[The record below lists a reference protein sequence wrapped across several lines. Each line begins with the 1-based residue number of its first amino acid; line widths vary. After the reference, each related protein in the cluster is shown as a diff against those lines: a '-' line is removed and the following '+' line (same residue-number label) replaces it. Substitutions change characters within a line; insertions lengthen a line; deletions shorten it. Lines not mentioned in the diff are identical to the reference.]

1 MTISHRFVL
10 HIFLLFIVSCSRL
23 YHGSW
28 NQPYFDENVQPDK
41 LGKNVSSWEDGARI
55 PEDEFSVEWWYIDAK
70 LEDSSIVVAYFYKVH
85 NITNQ
90 YFIGFNYTSP
100 DGVDT
105 FKVKRFKKN
114 DVSFSTDSCN
124 VQFGKNYFRGNLN
137 KYSVYL
143 DPEDFEGF
151 GIDLNLNST
160 IPPYRPQDGII
171 KAGDDYFAWLAAV
184 PNGKVTGNYTLNY
197 LISNDF
203 NKGIPLGKVSV
214 FAGESGSGK
223 SFICSGN
230 LVKSAQELGC
240 QVVLFDSEN
249 ALDEEWLQALDV
261 DTSPEKLLRISVSMI
276 DDVAKAI
283 SEFMKDY
290 KANYGDLE
298 YDEMPKLVFV
308 IDSLGMLLTP
318 TDVDQFQKGDMKG
331 DMGRKPKA
339 LTALVRNTVNQIAPF
354 PIALIAT
361 NHTYASQDMFDPD
374 DKISGGQ
381 GFIYAS
387 SIVVAMKKLQLKE
400 DIDGNKTTTVQGIR
414 AACKVMKSRYAKPFE
429 GVQVKIPY
437 EQGMDPY
444 SGLLEMLESKGIV
457 EKVGNKLSYISPVTG
472 EEIKE
477 FRKGWTGDK
486 LQVII
491 DEWGQNPKA
500 SQDEIDPDDL
510 EPEVN
515 DLSEEL
521 IDES

>member
-1 MTISHRFVL
+1 MQKPFDLSKFRTGITKSISG
-10 HIFLLFIVSCSRL
+10 IS
-23 YHGSW
+23 
-28 NQPYFDENVQPDK
+28 
-41 LGKNVSSWEDGARI
+41 A
-55 PEDEFSVEWWYIDAK
+55 
-70 LEDSSIVVAYFYKVH
+70 
-85 NITNQ
+85 
-90 YFIGFNYTSP
+90 GFH
-100 DGVDT
+100 D
-105 FKVKRFKKN
+105 
-114 DVSFSTDSCN
+114 
-124 VQFGKNYFRGNLN
+124 
-137 KYSVYL
+137 
-143 DPEDFEGF
+143 
-151 GIDLNLNST
+151 
-160 IPPYRPQDGII
+160 PQDWIS
-171 KAGDDYFAWLAAV
+171 
-184 PNGKVTGNYTLNY
+184 TGNHTLNY
-197 LISNDF
+197 LISGDF

-230 LVKSAQELGC
+230 LVRHAQQQGC

-261 DTSPEKLLRISVSMI
+261 DTSPEKLLKISVSMI
-276 DDVAKAI
+276 DDVAKSI

-298 YDEMPKLVFV
+298 YEEMPKLLFV

-339 LTALVRNTVNQIAPF
+339 LTALVRNTVNQLAPY
-354 PIALIAT
+354 PVGLVAT

-387 SIVVAMKKLQLKE
+387 SIVVAMKKLKLKE
-400 DIDGNKTTTVQGIR
+400 DADGNKTSTVQGIR
-414 AACKVMKSRYAKPFE
+414 AACKVMKSRYSKPFE

-437 EQGMDPY
+437 ETGMDPY
-444 SGLLEMLESKGIV
+444 SGMLEMLESKEIV
-457 EKVGNKLSYISPVTG
+457 EKVGNKLSYVSPVTG

-491 DEWGQNPKA
+491 DEWGQNPKTNVV
-500 SQDEIDPDDL
+500 DEDDFDVEDMEDPS
-510 EPEVN
+510 VY
-515 DLSEEL
+515 EEN
-521 IDES
+521 IE